1 MAIANN
7 FFAAAYPEPWQ
18 VLGVKL
24 RPFSLGH
31 YLKLSRLG
39 CAFVS
44 DKEEHATLS
53 DLLLGVVVCSMPT
66 TVDQEQDPFWQ
77 WLGRRSGGWRWQCYR
92 AWQWLR
98 RKPVASP
105 AEYDAFVWGR
115 KVGEIDLSEKVR
127 LFADYMDKCSAAPAY
142 VEEHQS
148 GPPKASGAHWTQAV
162 LASLVS
168 KCGYTMQEALN
179 VPVSRALADFLKQAE
194 TDGAVRLIP
203 EEAFA

>member
-44 DKEEHATLS
+44 DKEQTATLS

-66 TVDQEQDPFWQ
+66 TVDQDQDPFWR
-77 WLGRRSGGWRWQCYR
+77 WLGRRSGGIRWQVYR
-92 AWQWLR
+92 AFQWLR

-115 KVGEIDLSEKVR
+115 KVGEIDLGQKVR
-127 LFADYMDKCSAAPAY
+127 MFADYMDQCSSAPPY

-148 GPPKASGAHWTQAV
+148 SPPKASGAHWTQAV
-162 LASLVS
+162 LSSLVS

-179 VPVSRALADFLKQAE
+179 VPVSRALADFIKQAE
-194 TDGAVRLIP
+194 TDGAVRILP
-203 EEAFA
+203 EGAF